1 MIGKGCQASY
11 PVCRQ
16 YLYGPKY
23 VFFSP
28 PCFCYRVGVGGGV
41 GGGGFSDFQ
50 FIAFDEEALLIWC
63 LFQTEFAS
71 LTDFAPL
78 QVERGEVPSRHDV
91 KMTLN

>member
-1 MIGKGCQASY
+1 MGPSMCFFPHLVSVIGWEW
-11 PVCRQ
+11 
-16 YLYGPKY
+16 
-23 VFFSP
+23 
-28 PCFCYRVGVGGGV
+28 GGGV